1 MLLLARR
8 KRKREGK
15 SVLDGLFVGNVFVVV
30 VVVVAAVVL
39 GTVLYKVS
47 GIFTE
52 VEVLKWCPTR
62 SIQATQKTN

>member
-1 MLLLARR
+1 M
-8 KRKREGK
+8 
-15 SVLDGLFVGNVFVVV
+15 LDGLFVGNVFVVV

-52 VEVLKWCPTR
+52 VEVEVLKWCPTR